1 MKRVIETGIEYRA
14 ADIGDVDKENRTV
27 SVVFSSEYPVKRW
40 IDGEIGDEI
49 LEHTRGAVDLGRIN
63 DGGPLLM
70 DHDSRDQVGIVE
82 SASIDKDRKG
92 RAMVRFGKSQ
102 RANEVFQDVLDG
114 IRRTLSVGYRVYK
127 YEREKRGENI
137 FFRAVKWEPYEITL
151 TAVPADPTAQV
162 GRADSQTFKTEVKT
176 MSYEDKKTRSDDDDD
191 KKHVEITDAVEK
203 ARRLED
209 DRISNLRKMGE
220 KYNCDDLAQTLIRKG
235 TSLEEASRAILDHIA
250 EKQARAKPVTEI
262 GLSSKEIEGYSIVRA
277 LNAMLSNDWRG
288 AGLEREASDA
298 IAEEVDRAPRGIFIP
313 WEIQTKSFAINRS
326 MRDMQ
331 HRVMTVGT
339 DTAGGYLRPTEHLA
353 GSFIEL
359 LRARTLMGTLN
370 ATMLPGLVGNVEI
383 PRLDTGVTF
392 NWVGEDVDGSLSDAV
407 LGQVTLEPHTVTG
420 QVPISRRLL
429 KQSAPSIEQLL
440 LSDMARGAAEAI
452 DLAAFEG
459 SGSGAVPEG
468 IMNQTGIGT
477 VSIAAWATTGYL
489 THAEAVE
496 FETDVANANADIG
509 TLAYV
514 TTAAV
519 RGAGKTTAIDAGSGI
534 MLIQN
539 NEMNGYPVY
548 VKTSLAAKT
557 TLFGNFEDALIGM
570 WGVLDVEPDKAA
582 KAAAGGLVLRVFQ
595 DIDTNIRHA
604 GSFSKGAA

>member
-1 MKRVIETGIEYRA
+1 MNRLIKTGIEYRA
-14 ADIGDVDKENRTV
+14 LEVDGAVDEDTRTV
-27 SVVFSSEYPVKRW
+27 NVVFSSEYPVTRW
-40 IDGEIGDEI
+40 IDGDVGDEI
-49 LEHTRGAVDLGRIN
+49 LEHTREAVDLRRIN
-63 DGGPLLM
+63 DGGPVLM
-70 DHDSRDQVGIVE
+70 DHNSRDQVGIVE
-82 SASIDKDRKG
+82 TASIDDDRKG
-92 RAMVRFGKSQ
+92 RATLRFGQSQ
-102 RANEVFQDVLDG
+102 RASEVFQDILDG
-114 IRRTLSVGYRVYK
+114 IRRTLSVGYRVHK
-127 YEREKRGENI
+127 YERETRGKDTV
-137 FFRAVKWEPYEITL
+137 FRATKWEPYEVTL

-162 GRADSQTFKTEVKT
+162 GRSDSETFETEVNT
-176 MSYEDKKTRSDDDDD
+176 MSEQDDKTRSDDNQI
-191 KKHVEITDAVEK
+191 EITEAVEK
-203 ARRLED
+203 ARRAED

-220 KYNCDDLAQTLIRKG
+220 KYDCDELAQKLIRDG
-235 TSLEEASRAILDHIA
+235 VSLDDASRQILDHIA
-250 EKQARAKPVTEI
+250 EKQARAKPVTEV
-262 GLSSKEIEGYSIVRA
+262 GLSAKEIEGYSIVRA

-298 IAEEVDRAPRGIFIP
+298 IAEELDRAPRGMFIP
-313 WEIQTKSFAINRS
+313 WEIQTKSFAINKQ

-331 HRVMTVGT
+331 QRVMTVGT

-353 GSFIEL
+353 SNFIEL

-370 ATMLPGLVGNVEI
+370 ATFLPGLVGNVEI

-392 NWVGEDVDGSLSDAV
+392 YWVGEDVDGTLSDAV

-429 KQSAPSIEQLL
+429 KQSAPSIEQLM
-440 LSDMARGAAEAI
+440 LSDLARGAAEAI

-459 SGSGAVPEG
+459 SGSGANPLG
-468 IMNQTGIGT
+468 IMNQSGIGT
-477 VSIAAWATTGYL
+477 VSVASFATTGYL

-496 FETDVANANADIG
+496 FETDVANANADMG

-514 TTAAV
+514 TTAAI

-534 MLIQN
+534 MLIEN

-557 TLFGNFEDALIGM
+557 TLFGNFEDALLGL

-582 KAAAGGLVLRVFQ
+582 KAAAGGLVIRVFQ

-604 GSFSKGAA
+604 GSFSKATA